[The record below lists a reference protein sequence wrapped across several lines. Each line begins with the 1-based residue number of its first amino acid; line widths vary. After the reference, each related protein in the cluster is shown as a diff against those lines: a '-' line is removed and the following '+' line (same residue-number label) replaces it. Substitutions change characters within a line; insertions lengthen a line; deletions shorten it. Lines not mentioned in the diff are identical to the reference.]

1 MFDCSRYYKYEELKS
16 IVLEWE
22 NVYPE
27 LASVYSIGK
36 GHRERDLWMLEI
48 TSSMGPE
55 ADKKPGYFIDANTH
69 PEELA
74 GSTVALYIAWRLLSE
89 YGKDE
94 MITRLLDTRTFYI
107 LPRLNPDGAEIVMTT
122 PFYEYIG
129 NGRYLPGDEQVGPG
143 LHYADING
151 DGVIVDMR
159 IKDKNGEWKV
169 SEKDPRLMIQRKP
182 DEFGGEYYRIMPE
195 GWIEEYDGAEI
206 IIPKPR
212 DGNLN
217 RQYPYGWG
225 PEGEEYGSG
234 DYPLSE
240 PEIEAV
246 VRFHTAHPN
255 IAGAIDYHTNA
266 GIILPPTH
274 IAGKPVPFADRSL
287 FERIGKMGE
296 EATGYPVLSSEESF
310 SWPGMHPRM
319 GTATDYLY
327 GQLGIIS
334 CTVELWDIHKE
345 AGIEKDW
352 YFSLLRELSEEDNLK
367 LLRWNDEKLN
377 GEGFMPWTPFEHPQ
391 LGPVEIGGWGGG
403 KRLYM
408 FRNPP
413 EGKYLEET
421 CQKNAIFALRYAA
434 VLPQVAIK
442 DLRVTAESENTFKL
456 EAIVV
461 NEGFLPTN
469 LTKRAIDVSAAQ
481 PVIVTLESESKI
493 EFIVG
498 QERVNLGNLEGRSE
512 QNVPYSR
519 FFDRGTPAKKVEW
532 VVRVSD
538 PKSCVVK
545 VRAVSQKGGE
555 DEREVSLC

>member
-1 MFDCSRYYKYEELKS
+1 MFDCSRYYNYEYLKS
-16 IVLEWE
+16 IVLGWE
-22 NVYPE
+22 TTYSE
-27 LASVYSIGK
+27 LIRVYSIGK
-36 GHRERDLWMLEI
+36 SHQARDLWMLEI
-48 TSSMGPE
+48 TSPIGPE
-55 ADKKPGYFIDANTH
+55 ADRKPGFFVDANTH

-74 GSTVALYIAWRLLSE
+74 GSNVALYIAWRLLSE

-159 IKDKNGEWKV
+159 IKDDDGEWKV

-182 DEFGGEYYRIMPE
+182 DEFGGEYYRIIPE

-206 IIPKPR
+206 IIPKPQ

-225 PEGEEYGSG
+225 PEGEQYGSG

-255 IAGAIDYHTNA
+255 IAGAINYHTNA

-287 FERIGKMGE
+287 IERIGKMGE
-296 EATGYPVLSSEESF
+296 EATGYSVLTSEESF

-319 GTATDYLY
+319 GTATD
-327 GQLGIIS
+327 
-334 CTVELWDIHKE
+334 
-345 AGIEKDW
+345 
-352 YFSLLRELSEEDNLK
+352 
-367 LLRWNDEKLN
+367 
-377 GEGFMPWTPFEHPQ
+377 
-391 LGPVEIGGWGGG
+391 
-403 KRLYM
+403 
-408 FRNPP
+408 
-413 EGKYLEET
+413 
-421 CQKNAIFALRYAA
+421 
-434 VLPQVAIK
+434 
-442 DLRVTAESENTFKL
+442 
-456 EAIVV
+456 
-461 NEGFLPTN
+461 
-469 LTKRAIDVSAAQ
+469 
-481 PVIVTLESESKI
+481 
-493 EFIVG
+493 
-498 QERVNLGNLEGRSE
+498 
-512 QNVPYSR
+512 
-519 FFDRGTPAKKVEW
+519 
-532 VVRVSD
+532 
-538 PKSCVVK
+538 
-545 VRAVSQKGGE
+545 
-555 DEREVSLC
+555 